1 MSPRTPPTI
10 VSFAIP
16 TIEPRQAEVLMDLL
30 EQLQAAI
37 GWFGRVGECNL
48 RKICYRRF
56 LQIRFGEGKMA
67 LEMTMLT

>member
-37 GWFGRVGECNL
+37 GMVWTCR
-48 RKICYRRF
+48 
-56 LQIRFGEGKMA
+56 
-67 LEMTMLT
+67 